1 MLLDFLDSCV
11 TLNVWTPPASATFFI
26 VCINHRR
33 LPNVIYI
40 CDTHYM
46 LSCPG
51 LISFESQQQ
60 HRRHFWD
67 VPWFFFPLT
76 LTKVFFYYYW
86 NLAARLW
93 TLAVM
98 QASSFLLFL
107 SSISFSLGHEDVQLV
122 YLLMRMKHHVVRISI
137 CAPESV
143 KATQMKHVGLL

>member
-60 HRRHFWD
+60 HRWHFWD
-67 VPWFFFPLT
+67 VPCFFF
-76 LTKVFFYYYW
+76 
-86 NLAARLW
+86 
-93 TLAVM
+93 
-98 QASSFLLFL
+98 SSHFDQGFFLLLLKFGCTPL
-107 SSISFSLGHEDVQLV
+107 NFSRDASQLFFVVPVFYFFFSCPRGRSTSVFTYEDETHCGEDPNL
-122 YLLMRMKHHVVRISI
+122 R
-137 CAPESV
+137 P
-143 KATQMKHVGLL
+143 